1 MAKSTK
7 KQQQRALKK
16 QKARAD
22 KRRQLRHASSTPAGS
37 ELVPWAGP
45 ARAPSSPEMALRH
58 SIQAFAFQPRF
69 GADFRRAIALFLEV
83 EDSETTTLAL
93 DEAEMAEFQEW
104 FFMDFVTG
112 SGQRLIELFAEEEG
126 PALPSDQRQMLADWM
141 ATNRL
146 RLFEV
151 QAVTPGVGET
161 VIDLLSGE
169 VLHCNDISVSNAARR
184 WSILLARPLLTEG
197 RWHFTGAGKLFS
209 PFEKDVL
216 VRFAQELWQEYQ
228 QQNPLAAVAAFYRDC
243 SLQLRRFATARQEQ
257 TKSPV
262 YRTPEHHLLVT
273 ATAEYQVRDRHAA
286 DERLNA
292 TEEFVYVGDSE
303 EEPDVHH
310 YVWLLRGRSHVPKA
324 TQATKAAF
332 ELRTEWT
339 LGPGHPSFLTLG
351 DLTLAGATLELICTS
366 RERLA
371 AGRQLLEEVL
381 EGAIVHRGDRFTAMD
396 TAGVGS
402 SPVPVAQAPK
412 AADSELRQVQ
422 NELLGREL
430 KKWLDTP
437 VPRLGQQTPRQA
449 AKTPA
454 GRAELEELLKV
465 MDYLEEGDPGRSETP
480 LSVRAI
486 RRELGLEDPGMV

>member
-22 KRRQLRHASSTPAGS
+22 KRQLRHAD
-37 ELVPWAGP
+37 
-45 ARAPSSPEMALRH
+45 RAPADLGIVPSGVPPSAASTAETALRH

-69 GADFRRAIALFLEV
+69 GADFSRAIALFFEV
-83 EDSETTTLAL
+83 ENVEPMTLTL

-112 SGQRLIELFAEEEG
+112 SGKRLIELFAEEEG
-126 PALPSDQRQMLADWM
+126 PGLPSDQRQILADWM

-197 RWHFTGAGKLFS
+197 HWHFTGAGKLFS
-209 PFEKDVL
+209 PLKKDRL
-216 VRFAQELWQEYQ
+216 VRFAQQLWQEYQ
-228 QQNPLAAVAAFYRDC
+228 QKNPLATIDAFYRDC
-243 SLQLRRFATARQEQ
+243 SLQLRRFATDRQEHTQ
-257 TKSPV
+257 YTV
-262 YRTPEHHLLVT
+262 YRTPEHHALVN
-273 ATAEYQVRDRHAA
+273 AMAEYKVRDWRAA
-286 DERLNA
+286 ARRLDA
-292 TEEFVYVGDSE
+292 TEEFVFVGDSE
-303 EEPDVHH
+303 EDPDVQH
-310 YVWLLRGRSHVPKA
+310 YVWLKRGRSHVPKA
-324 TQATKAAF
+324 ELATEAAF

-339 LGPGHPSFLTLG
+339 LGPGHPSYLTLG
-351 DLTLAGATLELICTS
+351 DVTVSGTTLELICTS

-371 AGRQLLEEVL
+371 AGRQLLEAVL
-381 EGAIVHRGDRFTAMD
+381 EGEITHRGDHFTAMD
-396 TAGVGS
+396 TTGVAS
-402 SPVPVAQAPK
+402 SPAPAAQAPK

-422 NELLGREL
+422 NELLGREM

-437 VPRLGQQTPRQA
+437 VPRLNQQTPREA

-454 GRAELEELLKV
+454 GRAALEELLKI
-465 MDYLEEGDPGRSETP
+465 MEYLEEGDPGRSETP
-480 LSVRAI
+480 LSVQAV
-486 RRELGLEDPGMV
+486 RRELGLVDPGSV